1 MPAKQYAKI
10 PCAIANMPL
19 TIEAIGL
26 YTWLSLHADQNGQ
39 VATSRAAL
47 AKATG
52 MSAQQIRT
60 ALQKLEATKLITKLA
75 TKHPTKFA
83 TTITMC
89 YPSSYE
95 PKKNSSNQVANQ
107 VTNQVSNQV
116 SRANKND
123 NINIS
128 SLTKE
133 EKKEKPTTIVVGE
146 KKEKKV
152 AAIAAT
158 NKNDL
163 ESRREKFYES
173 LIPYVQR
180 YGGETVREFYNYW
193 TEANRS
199 LTKMRYEQQPTWET
213 AKRLATW
220 AKNEHKYA
228 NHHTSNP
235 ASHPTD
241 AQLVTDAAALIEQ
254 MATERRARQAAV
266 RQ

>member
-1 MPAKQYAKI
+1 MPTKQFTKI
-10 PCAIANMPL
+10 PNTLAELPL

-26 YTWLSLHADQNGQ
+26 YTWLSLRADKDGNIF
-39 VATSRAAL
+39 TSRAKL
-47 AKATG
+47 AKETG
-52 MSAQQIRT
+52 LSERQIRT
-60 ALQKLEATKLITKLA
+60 AIEKLQATKLA
-75 TKHPTKFA
+75 TKQPTKFA
-83 TTITMC
+83 TNLTIC
-89 YPSSYE
+89 FLSSCKD
-95 PKKNSSNQVANQ
+95 KKNKNDQVND
-107 VTNQVSNQV
+107 QVSDQV
-116 SRANKND
+116 NDQPRANKND

-128 SLTKE
+128 SLKKE
-133 EKKEKPTTIVVGE
+133 ENKENPTTIVVGE

-180 YGGETVREFYNYW
+180 YGRETVRDFYNYW

-220 AKNEHKYA
+220 AKNENKYA

-241 AQLVTDAAALIEQ
+241 AQLVTDAAALIAE
-254 MATERRARQAAV
+254 MERERRTRQN
-266 RQ
+266 QIW